1 MLPYT
6 RNFELNSAATG
17 SRSRG
22 MGAEDQKVF
31 ESVRAGKVRTAEQRR
46 AAAFKLVNYPW
57 VRIIKTQALLWDH
70 DITFGATP
78 TNNDIQYHWLTI
90 ACAKS
95 VSFMPIDSPV
105 VHHNYYKSRAQI
117 TSSRTPQRIQVID
130 AVLQTHR
137 RLAAIG
143 FYQGPD
149 SGSGVGVGVGLGLGP
164 DSAVG
169 AAATAGNRSSSDIGS
184 DLGTGSDSGSAPHQP
199 HDPTHVQ
206 IWCSFASHIFE
217 WAETRVPHMLVHD
230 YKRLVGRAMAIIEAE
245 ARAGENDQSNIPRQ
259 PRR

>member
-137 RLAAIG
+137 RLVRHG
-143 FYQGPD
+143 GWGGPNLGSRGNTHSRLTVHVCTHAGRNRFLPRTRLRLRRRRRRRLR
-149 SGSGVGVGVGLGLGP
+149 SGTRLGSRGCCHCWQQIELRYRLRLGH
-164 DSAVG
+164 
-169 AAATAGNRSSSDIGS
+169 R
-184 DLGTGSDSGSAPHQP
+184 
-199 HDPTHVQ
+199 
-206 IWCSFASHIFE
+206 
-217 WAETRVPHMLVHD
+217 
-230 YKRLVGRAMAIIEAE
+230 
-245 ARAGENDQSNIPRQ
+245 
-259 PRR
+259 